1 MKTTFFITSLLVLTI
16 ALLVTY
22 LVKKEQS
29 SMNRLSN
36 KFIRLLERFNSWQ
49 MMR

>member
-1 MKTTFFITSLLVLTI
+1 MKTTFFITLLSVLTI
-16 ALLVTY
+16 ALLATY
-22 LVKKEQS
+22 MVKKEQR
-29 SMNRLSN
+29 SMNRLSS

>member
-1 MKTTFFITSLLVLTI
+1 MKTTFFITLLSVLTV

-22 LVKKEQS
+22 MVKKEQR
-29 SMNRLSN
+29 SMSRLSN
-36 KFIRLLERFNSWQ
+36 TFIRLLQKFNSWQ

>member
-1 MKTTFFITSLLVLTI
+1 MKTTFFITLLSVLTV

-22 LVKKEQS
+22 LVKKEQR

-36 KFIRLLERFNSWQ
+36 TFIRLLQKFNSWQ

>member
-1 MKTTFFITSLLVLTI
+1 MKTISFILLLAVLSVVLIITF
-16 ALLVTY
+16 
-22 LVKKEQS
+22 LVKKEQR

-36 KFIRLLERFNSWQ
+36 NLINLVRKFDSWQ

>member
-1 MKTTFFITSLLVLTI
+1 MKTTFFITLLSVLTI

-22 LVKKEQS
+22 LVKKEQRSMS
-29 SMNRLSN
+29 SLSS

>member
-1 MKTTFFITSLLVLTI
+1 MKTTFFITLLSVLTI

-22 LVKKEQS
+22 LVKKEQR

-36 KFIRLLERFNSWQ
+36 TFIRLLQKFNSWQ

>member
-1 MKTTFFITSLLVLTI
+1 MKTTFFITLLLVLTI

-22 LVKKEQS
+22 MVKKEQR
-29 SMNRLSN
+29 SMNHLSN

>member
-1 MKTTFFITSLLVLTI
+1 MKTTFFITLFTVLCI
-16 ALLVTY
+16 ALLITY
-22 LVKKEQS
+22 MVKKEQR
-29 SMNRLSN
+29 SMSRLSN

>member
-1 MKTTFFITSLLVLTI
+1 MKTTFFITLLSVLTI

-22 LVKKEQS
+22 MVKKEQR
-29 SMNRLSN
+29 SMNRLSDR
-36 KFIRLLERFNSWQ
+36 FIKLLEKFNSWQ